1 MRSLTDAAK
10 VRSFME
16 ALGRRARGAGRV
28 YLVGG
33 ATAVLHGWRATT
45 VDIDLKMDPEPAGA
59 FEAISVIK
67 DELDVNVELA
77 APDQFI
83 PPLPRWQER
92 SLFIARHGDIEFF
105 HYDPFS
111 QALAKLERG
120 HARDLDDVR
129 AMVDRRLV
137 SRDGLAARFD
147 EIRGGM
153 ERYPAIDVEA
163 FERKVRAFVD
173 TSTNG

>member
-10 VRSFME
+10 VRRFME
-16 ALGRRARGAGRV
+16 ALGRRARGPGRV

-59 FEAISVIK
+59 FEAIAALK

-83 PPLPRWQER
+83 PPVPNWQAR
-92 SLFIARHGDIEFF
+92 SLFIAQHGSIDFF
-105 HYDPFS
+105 HYDPVS

-120 HARDLDDVR
+120 NARDLDDVR
-129 AMVDRRLV
+129 AMIHRGLV
-137 SRDGLAARFD
+137 SLDELKRRF
-147 EIRGGM
+147 EQIRP
-153 ERYPAIDVEA
+153 ELDRYPAIDPVA
-163 FERKVRAFVD
+163 FEESVRTFVED
-173 TSTNG
+173 ETKG

>member
-10 VRSFME
+10 VRSFMD
-16 ALGRRARGAGRV
+16 ALGRRTRGAGRV

-33 ATAVLHGWRATT
+33 ATAVLYGWRATT
-45 VDIDLKMDPEPAGA
+45 VDIDLKMDPEPPGA
-59 FEAISVIK
+59 FEAIAAIK

-92 SLFIARHGDIEFF
+92 SLFIARHGDVEFF
-105 HYDPFS
+105 HYDPLS

-120 HARDLDDVR
+120 YARDLDDVR

-137 SRDGLAARFD
+137 SVNELVTRFE
-147 EIRGGM
+147 EIRSGM
-153 ERYPAIDVEA
+153 GRYPAIDAEA
-163 FERKVRAFVD
+163 FEKKVRAFVEMEAK
-173 TSTNG
+173 G